1 MKHLAFTPVVER
13 PASQMV
19 STPVATHLEAPLLAI
34 MFHLL
39 EGRDRWRSLPIL
51 HRLKKDKIKE

>member
-19 STPVATHLEAPLLAI
+19 STPVATRLEAPLLAI

-51 HRLKKDKIKE
+51 HRLRR